1 MLYCPPHMAFANKN
15 TLHDFITQHSF
26 GTLVSTPF
34 FCSHLPWL
42 LQRDEGEHG
51 VLYGHLAWQNPHWQQ
66 LDKQQVLI
74 TFTGPQAYISPRW
87 YQSQKAVPTW
97 NYAVAQVLGQAELL
111 DDSVTSARLAQQ
123 VAQYEPD
130 EAAALLKMPEQYQQ
144 QLARGIVGVKVT
156 ISELGGKLKLGQHRS
171 VADQQGVFA
180 ALSNNAQPE
189 AQALAMLMHSQTR
202 WPLNPHHQW

>member
-1 MLYCPPHMAFANKN
+1 MAFADKN

-26 GTLVSTPF
+26 GTLISTPF

-51 VLYGHLAWQNPHWQQ
+51 VLYGHLARQNPHWQQ
-66 LDKQQVLI
+66 LEKQPVLI
-74 TFTGPQAYISPRW
+74 TFTGPHAYISPRW
-87 YQSQKAVPTW
+87 YQSEKAVPTW

-111 DDSVTSARLAQQ
+111 DDTVTRARLAQQ
-123 VAQYEPD
+123 VAKYEPD

-156 ISELGGKLKLGQHRS
+156 ISELEGKLKLGQHRS
-171 VADQQGVFA
+171 VVDQQGVFA
-180 ALSNNAQPE
+180 ALSSNPQPE
-189 AQALAMLMHSQTR
+189 AQAMAALMKQYKRGTGSF
-202 WPLNPHHQW
+202 